1 MLKQDDSQQSAE
13 LRQAFLRHL
22 PKRLDTLTRR
32 GLRQAREGWDINSLS
47 LIFREVQTLAG
58 ASGRYGL
65 LDLAEKLFSIESALA
80 DSLEQVSKVY
90 GRSRERIRQ
99 LEIRALAKL
108 RQTADTDTLHEYL
121 S

>member
-1 MLKQDDSQQSAE
+1 MHKQDDSQQSAE

-32 GLRQAREGWDINSLS
+32 GLRQARDGWDINSLS

-65 LDLAEKLFSIESALA
+65 LDLAEKLFAIESALA
-80 DSLEQVSKVY
+80 DSITTWWN
-90 GRSRERIRQ
+90 G
-99 LEIRALAKL
+99 
-108 RQTADTDTLHEYL
+108 
-121 S
+121 